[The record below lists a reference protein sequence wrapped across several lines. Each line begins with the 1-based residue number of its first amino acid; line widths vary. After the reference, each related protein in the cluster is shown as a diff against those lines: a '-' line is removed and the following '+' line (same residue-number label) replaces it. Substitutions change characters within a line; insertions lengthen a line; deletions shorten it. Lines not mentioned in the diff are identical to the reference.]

1 MTEAAPIDPRPAPRR
16 RPGQSRVLAE
26 EAKAVG
32 RPFRDA
38 CMAYLTELSSQQRL
52 APCQVPFGPIPRR
65 AGSQPPRP

>member
-52 APCQVPFGPIPRR
+52 APW
-65 AGSQPPRP
+65 